1 MRDVFEQYMTRLLS
15 KHYSNNDQTAAGIEK
30 RSDEKHKRR
39 DYCYETAILV
49 FLWNIQSRNVHYTS
63 TKFFFLI
70 LFRHQDI
77 GKLL

>member
-49 FLWNIQSRNVHYTS
+49 FFMEYSV
-63 TKFFFLI
+63 
-70 LFRHQDI
+70 
-77 GKLL
+77 